1 MVEDVVD
8 SANIEDCDSMSPC
21 DSEPCE
27 NEGMCLDLG
36 NGTFAC
42 SCQEGFRGDTCQEM
56 ETICDILD
64 PCLNGA
70 PCSGNISHYV
80 CQCPWGLGGRDCNK
94 SE

>member
-27 NEGMCLDLG
+27 NEGIYLDIG

-42 SCQEGFRGDTCQEM
+42 SCQEGFRGDTCEDM
-56 ETICDILD
+56 DTICDILEW
-64 PCLNGA
+64 
-70 PCSGNISHYV
+70 CSLLWEHLSLCVSVSLGSR
-80 CQCPWGLGGRDCNK
+80 WAGL
-94 SE
+94 